1 MENAMTNPTPNAVK
15 TAALYARISTL
26 DKGQDPMVQLAPMR
40 EHAARQGWTVIEYVD
55 RGISGA
61 KESRPELNRLMTDAQ
76 AGAFQIV
83 MVARFDRFAR
93 SASHLLRGLE
103 TFTAAG
109 ISFVSSTEGI
119 DTSTLAGKMV
129 FTVLGA
135 VAEMERGLI
144 AERVKAGMKNAK
156 AKGAKLGR
164 PGIDIDPHK
173 VRELRAQGLTLRAIG
188 AQLGVSV
195 TVITDRLSEA
205 A

>member
-1 MENAMTNPTPNAVK
+1 MTTPK

-40 EHAARQGWTVIEYVD
+40 EHAARQGWVVVEYVD

-61 KESRPELNRLMTDAQ
+61 KESRPELNRLMADAQ
-76 AGAFQIV
+76 AGGFQIV

-103 TFTAAG
+103 TFTEAG
-109 ISFVSSTEGI
+109 ISFVSLTEGI

-156 AKGAKLGR
+156 AKGVKMGAPVALDSMEADRLIAAGMSTQA
-164 PGIDIDPHK
+164 IA
-173 VRELRAQGLTLRAIG
+173 RELNVSRRTVYRFRALK
-188 AQLGVSV
+188 
-195 TVITDRLSEA
+195 A
-205 A
+205 AA

>member
-1 MENAMTNPTPNAVK
+1 MTTPK

-40 EHAARQGWTVIEYVD
+40 EHAARQGWVVVEYVD

-61 KESRPELNRLMTDAQ
+61 KESRPELNRLMADAQ
-76 AGAFQIV
+76 TGAFQIV

-103 TFTAAG
+103 TFTEAG
-109 ISFVSSTEGI
+109 ISFVSLTEGI

-156 AKGAKLGR
+156 AKGVKMGAPTALDSMEADRLIAAGMSTQ
-164 PGIDIDPHK
+164 DIA
-173 VRELRAQGLTLRAIG
+173 RELNVSRRTVYRFRALK
-188 AQLGVSV
+188 
-195 TVITDRLSEA
+195 A
-205 A
+205 AA

>member
-1 MENAMTNPTPNAVK
+1 METNTMTSPK

-40 EHAARQGWTVIEYVD
+40 EHAARQGWVVVEYVD

-61 KESRPELNRLMTDAQ
+61 KESRPELNRLMADAQ

-109 ISFVSSTEGI
+109 ISFVSLTEGI

-156 AKGAKLGR
+156 AKGIKMGAPVALDSAQADRLIAAGMSTQ
-164 PGIDIDPHK
+164 DIA
-173 VRELRAQGLTLRAIG
+173 RELNVSKRTVYRFRALK
-188 AQLGVSV
+188 
-195 TVITDRLSEA
+195 A

>member
-1 MENAMTNPTPNAVK
+1 MTNPTPK
-15 TAALYARISTL
+15 TVALYARVSTL
-26 DKGQDPMVQLAPMR
+26 DKGQDPEVQLTPMR
-40 EHAARQGWTVIEYVD
+40 EHAARNGWVISAEYVD

-61 KESRPELNRLMTDAQ
+61 KESRPELNRLMADAQ

-109 ISFVSSTEGI
+109 ISFVSLTEGI

-156 AKGAKLGR
+156 AKGVKM
-164 PGIDIDPHK
+164 
-173 VRELRAQGLTLRAIG
+173 G
-188 AQLGVSV
+188 APAALDSV
-195 TVITDRLSEA
+195 EADRLIA
-205 A
+205 AGMSTQDIALELNVSKRTVYRFRALKAAA

>member
-1 MENAMTNPTPNAVK
+1 METNTMTTPK

-40 EHAARQGWTVIEYVD
+40 EHAARQGWVVVEYVD

-61 KESRPELNRLMTDAQ
+61 KESRPELNRLMADAQ
-76 AGAFQIV
+76 AGGFQIV

-103 TFTAAG
+103 TFTEAG
-109 ISFVSSTEGI
+109 ISFVSLTEGI

-156 AKGAKLGR
+156 AKGVKMGAPVALDSMEADRLIAAGMSTQA
-164 PGIDIDPHK
+164 IA
-173 VRELRAQGLTLRAIG
+173 RELNVSRRTVYRFRALK
-188 AQLGVSV
+188 
-195 TVITDRLSEA
+195 A
-205 A
+205 AA